1 MSIIGL
7 ETKHGEERWGPMK
20 KTVIICI
27 YIFLL
32 LSGAL
37 VGLAKEETAQRSEN
51 QPVVIPDEAIRLRIL
66 ANSDRDADQE
76 LKRHIRDA
84 VNKEI
89 TTWVEDITSIAEAR
103 RVIRSKLPEIKAI
116 AKETMEKEG
125 ANQSISVDFDKIS
138 FPTKLYGNMV
148 YPAGEYEAIL
158 ITLGN
163 GDGATGGVCCSR
175 RSAFSIFLTGKPS
188 KNKKIKKPTKKQNEK
203 VLEDVTAKAEKAK
216 KAEKEEKE
224 DGTEVKFFLVEWISD
239 LFS

>member
-1 MSIIGL
+1 
-7 ETKHGEERWGPMK
+7 MK

-27 YIFLL
+27 YMFLL

-37 VGLAKEETAQRSEN
+37 VGLAKEETAQQSEN
-51 QPVVIPDEAIRLRIL
+51 EPVVIPDEAIRLRIL
-66 ANSDRDADQE
+66 ANSDRDEDQE

-89 TTWVEDITSIAEAR
+89 TTWVKDITSIEEAR
-103 RVIRSKLPEIKAI
+103 RLIRSKLPEIKEI

-125 ANQSISVDFDKIS
+125 ASQSISVDFDKIS
-138 FPTKLYGNMV
+138 FPTKLYGSMV

-163 GDGATGGVCCSR
+163 GEGANWWCVLFPPLCFLD
-175 RSAFSIFLTGKPS
+175 FSNGEAVKEQEDKEAS
-188 KNKKIKKPTKKQNEK
+188 KKQTEK
-203 VLEDVTAKAEKAK
+203 ALEDLTAKAEKA
-216 KAEKEEKE
+216 EKE
-224 DGTEVKFFLVEWISD
+224 DKKEKEDNTEVKFFVVEWFSD

>member
-1 MSIIGL
+1 
-7 ETKHGEERWGPMK
+7 MK

-37 VGLAKEETAQRSEN
+37 VGLAKEETAQQSEN

-66 ANSDRDADQE
+66 ANSDSNQDQQ

-89 TTWVEDITSIAEAR
+89 TTWVEDITSIEEAR
-103 RVIRSKLPEIKAI
+103 RVIRSKLPEIKEI
-116 AKETMEKEG
+116 AKETMEEEG
-125 ANQSISVDFDKIS
+125 VNQSISVDFDKIS

-163 GDGATGGVCCSR
+163 GDGANWWCVLFPPLCFLD
-175 RSAFSIFLTGKPS
+175 FSNGEAVKEQEDQEAS
-188 KNKKIKKPTKKQNEK
+188 KKQTEK

-216 KAEKEEKE
+216 KEEKEENE

>member
-1 MSIIGL
+1 
-7 ETKHGEERWGPMK
+7 MK

-27 YIFLL
+27 YMFLL

-37 VGLAKEETAQRSEN
+37 VGLAKEETAQQSEN
-51 QPVVIPDEAIRLRIL
+51 EPVVIPDEAIRLRIL
-66 ANSDRDADQE
+66 ANSDRGEDQA

-89 TTWVEDITSIAEAR
+89 TTWVKDITSIEEAR
-103 RVIRSKLPEIKAI
+103 RLIRSKLPEIKEI

-125 ANQSISVDFDKIS
+125 ASQSISVDFDKIS
-138 FPTKLYGNMV
+138 FPTKLYGSMV

-163 GDGATGGVCCSR
+163 GEGANWWCVLFPPLCFLD
-175 RSAFSIFLTGKPS
+175 FSNGEAVKEQEDQEAS
-188 KNKKIKKPTKKQNEK
+188 KKQTEK
-203 VLEDVTAKAEKAK
+203 ALEDLTAKAEKAEKADK
-216 KAEKEEKE
+216 KEKE
-224 DGTEVKFFLVEWISD
+224 DNTEVKFFVVEWFSD

>member
-1 MSIIGL
+1 
-7 ETKHGEERWGPMK
+7 MK

-27 YIFLL
+27 YMFLL

-37 VGLAKEETAQRSEN
+37 VGLAKEETAQQSEN
-51 QPVVIPDEAIRLRIL
+51 EPVVIPDEAIRLRIL
-66 ANSDRDADQE
+66 ANSDRDEDQA

-89 TTWVEDITSIAEAR
+89 TTWVKDITSIEEAR
-103 RVIRSKLPEIKAI
+103 RLIRSKLPEIKEI

-125 ANQSISVDFDKIS
+125 ASQSISVDFDKIS
-138 FPTKLYGNMV
+138 FPTKLYGSMV

-163 GDGATGGVCCSR
+163 GEGANWWCVLFPPLCFLD
-175 RSAFSIFLTGKPS
+175 FSNGEAVKEQEDQEAS
-188 KNKKIKKPTKKQNEK
+188 KKQMEK
-203 VLEDVTAKAEKAK
+203 ALEDLTAKAEKA
-216 KAEKEEKE
+216 EKE
-224 DGTEVKFFLVEWISD
+224 DEKEKEDNTEVKFFVVEWFSD

>member
-1 MSIIGL
+1 
-7 ETKHGEERWGPMK
+7 MK

-37 VGLAKEETAQRSEN
+37 VGLAKEETAQQSEN

-66 ANSDRDADQE
+66 ANSDRDQDQE

-89 TTWVEDITSIAEAR
+89 TTWVEDITSIEEAR
-103 RVIRSKLPEIKAI
+103 RVIRSKLPEIKEI

-125 ANQSISVDFDKIS
+125 VNQSISVDFDKIS

-163 GDGATGGVCCSR
+163 GDGANWWCVLFPPLCFLD
-175 RSAFSIFLTGKPS
+175 FSNGEAVKEQEDKEAS
-188 KNKKIKKPTKKQNEK
+188 KKQTEK

-216 KAEKEEKE
+216 KEEKEEKE
-224 DGTEVKFFLVEWISD
+224 DGGTEVKFFLVEWISG

>member
-1 MSIIGL
+1 
-7 ETKHGEERWGPMK
+7 MK

-37 VGLAKEETAQRSEN
+37 VGLAKEETAQQSEN

-66 ANSDRDADQE
+66 ANSDSNQDQQ

-89 TTWVEDITSIAEAR
+89 TTWVEDIASIEEAR
-103 RVIRSKLPEIKAI
+103 RVIRSKLPEIKEI
-116 AKETMEKEG
+116 AKETMEEEG
-125 ANQSISVDFDKIS
+125 VNQSISVDFDKIS

-163 GDGATGGVCCSR
+163 GDGANWWCVLFPPLCFLD
-175 RSAFSIFLTGKPS
+175 FSNGEAVKEQEDQEAS
-188 KNKKIKKPTKKQNEK
+188 KKQTEK

-216 KAEKEEKE
+216 KEEKEENE

>member
-1 MSIIGL
+1 
-7 ETKHGEERWGPMK
+7 MK

-27 YIFLL
+27 YMFLL

-37 VGLAKEETAQRSEN
+37 VGLAKEETAQQSEN
-51 QPVVIPDEAIRLRIL
+51 EPVVIPDEAIRLRIL
-66 ANSDRDADQE
+66 ANSDRDEDQA

-89 TTWVEDITSIAEAR
+89 TTWVKDITSIEEAR
-103 RVIRSKLPEIKAI
+103 RLIRSKLPEIKEI

-125 ANQSISVDFDKIS
+125 ASQSISVDFDKIS
-138 FPTKLYGNMV
+138 FPTKLYGSMV

-163 GDGATGGVCCSR
+163 GEGANWWCVLFPPLCFLD
-175 RSAFSIFLTGKPS
+175 FSNGEAVKEQEDQEAS
-188 KNKKIKKPTKKQNEK
+188 KKQTEK
-203 VLEDVTAKAEKAK
+203 ALEDLTAKAEKAK
-216 KAEKEEKE
+216 KEDEKEKE
-224 DGTEVKFFLVEWISD
+224 DNTEVKFFIVEWFSD

>member
-1 MSIIGL
+1 
-7 ETKHGEERWGPMK
+7 MK

-37 VGLAKEETAQRSEN
+37 VGLAKEETAQKSEN
-51 QPVVIPDEAIRLRIL
+51 QPVVIPDQAIRLRIL
-66 ANSDRDADQE
+66 ANSDSDQDQQ

-89 TTWVEDITSIAEAR
+89 TTWVKDITSIEEAR

-163 GDGATGGVCCSR
+163 GDGVTGGVCCSR
-175 RSAFSIFLTGKPS
+175 PSAFSIFLTGKPS
-188 KNKKIKKPTKKQNEK
+188 KNKKIKKPQKSRLKKC
-203 VLEDVTAKAEKAK
+203 LRT
-216 KAEKEEKE
+216 
-224 DGTEVKFFLVEWISD
+224 
-239 LFS
+239 

>member
-1 MSIIGL
+1 
-7 ETKHGEERWGPMK
+7 MK

-27 YIFLL
+27 YMFLL

-37 VGLAKEETAQRSEN
+37 VGLAKEETAQQSEN
-51 QPVVIPDEAIRLRIL
+51 EPVVIPDEAIRLRIL
-66 ANSDRDADQE
+66 ANSDRGEDQA

-89 TTWVEDITSIAEAR
+89 TTWVKDITSIEEAR
-103 RVIRSKLPEIKAI
+103 RLIRSKLPDIKEI

-125 ANQSISVDFDKIS
+125 ASQSISVDFDKIS
-138 FPTKLYGNMV
+138 FPTKLYGSMV

-163 GDGATGGVCCSR
+163 GEGANWWCVLFPPLCFLD
-175 RSAFSIFLTGKPS
+175 FSNGEAVKEQEDKEAS
-188 KNKKIKKPTKKQNEK
+188 KKQTEK
-203 VLEDVTAKAEKAK
+203 ALEDLTAKAEKA
-216 KAEKEEKE
+216 EKE
-224 DGTEVKFFLVEWISD
+224 DKKEKEDNTEVKFFVVEWFSD

>member
-1 MSIIGL
+1 
-7 ETKHGEERWGPMK
+7 MK

-27 YIFLL
+27 YMFLL

-37 VGLAKEETAQRSEN
+37 VGLAKEETAQQSEN
-51 QPVVIPDEAIRLRIL
+51 EPVVIPDEAIRLRIL
-66 ANSDRDADQE
+66 ANSDRDEDQA

-89 TTWVEDITSIAEAR
+89 TTWVKDITSIEEAR
-103 RVIRSKLPEIKAI
+103 RLIRSKLPEIKEI

-125 ANQSISVDFDKIS
+125 ASQSISVDFDKIS
-138 FPTKLYGNMV
+138 FPTKLYGSMV

-163 GDGATGGVCCSR
+163 GEGANWWCVLFPPLCFLD
-175 RSAFSIFLTGKPS
+175 FSNGEAVKEQEDQEAS
-188 KNKKIKKPTKKQNEK
+188 KKQTEK
-203 VLEDVTAKAEKAK
+203 ALEDLTAKAEKAK
-216 KAEKEEKE
+216 KEDEKEKE
-224 DGTEVKFFLVEWISD
+224 DNTEVKFFVVEWFSD

>member
-1 MSIIGL
+1 
-7 ETKHGEERWGPMK
+7 MK

-27 YIFLL
+27 YMFLL

-37 VGLAKEETAQRSEN
+37 VGLAKEETAQQSEN
-51 QPVVIPDEAIRLRIL
+51 EPVVIPDEAIRLRIL
-66 ANSDRDADQE
+66 ANSDRGEDQA

-89 TTWVEDITSIAEAR
+89 TTWVKDITSIEEAR
-103 RVIRSKLPEIKAI
+103 RLIRSKLPDIKEI

-125 ANQSISVDFDKIS
+125 ASQSISVDFDKIS
-138 FPTKLYGNMV
+138 FPTKLYGSMV

-163 GDGATGGVCCSR
+163 GEGANWWCVLFPPLCFLD
-175 RSAFSIFLTGKPS
+175 FSNGEAVKEQEDKEAS
-188 KNKKIKKPTKKQNEK
+188 KKQTEK
-203 VLEDVTAKAEKAK
+203 ALEDLTAKAEKAEKADK
-216 KAEKEEKE
+216 KEKE
-224 DGTEVKFFLVEWISD
+224 DNTEVKFFVVEWFSD